1 MNSLSVSNLNKS
13 FSLGVFRKPKEILHD
28 VSFQVEAGK
37 TTGFIGINGSGKTT
51 SLKCILGFITPDSG
65 EIKFFEKSE
74 PLSSAVKARI
84 GYLPER
90 PYLYEFLT
98 ADEFLQFHW
107 NLSGGGPGFKE
118 AAEKV
123 LKKLELPNVEDRR
136 VRSFS
141 KGMLQRI
148 GMAQALLRDP
158 DFLILDEPMSGL
170 DPDGRILI
178 KDIIRE
184 ERARG
189 RSIFFSSHLLNDM
202 DELCDNLVV
211 IDGGRLIFQG
221 PLTEF
226 TRDGKV
232 EESFRALRS
241 RFQKGERA

>member
-1 MNSLSVSNLNKS
+1 
-13 FSLGVFRKPKEILHD
+13 
-28 VSFQVEAGK
+28 
-37 TTGFIGINGSGKTT
+37 
-51 SLKCILGFITPDSG
+51 
-65 EIKFFEKSE
+65 
-74 PLSSAVKARI
+74 
-84 GYLPER
+84 
-90 PYLYEFLT
+90 
-98 ADEFLQFHW
+98 
-107 NLSGGGPGFKE
+107 
-118 AAEKV
+118 
-123 LKKLELPNVEDRR
+123 
-136 VRSFS
+136 
-141 KGMLQRI
+141 
-148 GMAQALLRDP
+148 
-158 DFLILDEPMSGL
+158 MSGL

>member
-1 MNSLSVSNLNKS
+1 MNILSVNHLNKS
-13 FSLGVFRKPKEILHD
+13 FSLGVLRKPKQVLHD
-28 VSFQVEAGK
+28 VSFQIEQGK
-37 TTGFIGINGSGKTT
+37 TTGFIGVNGSGKTT
-51 SLKCILGFITPDSG
+51 SLKCVLGFITPDSG

-74 PLSSAVKARI
+74 LSSQVKERI

-98 ADEFLQFHW
+98 AEEILRFHW
-107 NLSGGGPGFKE
+107 KLSGGGPGFEE
-118 AAEKV
+118 AAKKVLEKV
-123 LKKLELPNVEDRR
+123 ELRNVEDRR
-136 VRSFS
+136 LRSFS

-178 KDIIRE
+178 KDIIRD

-189 RSIFFSSHLLNDM
+189 RTIFFSSHLLNDM

-211 IDGGRLIFQG
+211 IDGGKMIFQG
-221 PLTEF
+221 TLKAF
-226 TRDGKV
+226 TGTGKV